1 MNEANVNDPSVND
14 PNASEPP
21 AGTPAAPKRRVTR
34 DDVARLAGVSSAVV
48 SYVLNGTPK
57 PVAAATRQK
66 VLDAVELLGYQPNQT
81 ARALSLGRSSVI
93 GLVISDPRNPYF
105 ADLALE
111 IDHAAR
117 AHGRTVMVLNS
128 LARRDGRSMHIA
140 GLGQQQ
146 LEGIIIA
153 DTLSEAESET
163 VRALSVPV
171 VLINQ
176 FFANKGF
183 ASIGVDHFGGA
194 YMAVRHLIDL
204 GHRRIAFIGGDPG
217 IDPREDGWRSALRDA
232 DLEPGPAFHV
242 PFEFE
247 GGYQAG
253 RGLAEDAT
261 GVTAAFIASEQQAL
275 AALSALHE
283 RGLAIPRD
291 IAIVAFDGTTC
302 AAYLWPPLSTVAQP
316 LRAMADDA
324 VRRIVTNTAHED
336 YTTYPMSLVIRASSG
351 A

>member
-1 MNEANVNDPSVND
+1 MSKAGMGEPSTSG
-14 PNASEPP
+14 P
-21 AGTPAAPKRRVTR
+21 GIPKRRVTR

-105 ADLALE
+105 AELALE

-117 AHGRTVMVLNS
+117 AQGRTVMVLNS
-128 LARRDGRSMHIA
+128 LARRGGGSMHIA
-140 GLGQQQ
+140 GLSQQQ

-153 DTLSEAESET
+153 DTLSEAEAET
-163 VRALSVPV
+163 VRSLSVPV

-176 FFANKGF
+176 FFANRGF

-194 YMAVRHLIDL
+194 YTAVRHLIDL
-204 GHRRIAFIGGDPG
+204 GHSRIAFIGGNPG
-217 IDPREDGWRSALRDA
+217 IDPREEGWASALRDA
-232 DLEPGPAFHV
+232 GLEAGPAFHV
-242 PFEFE
+242 PFELE

-253 RGLAEDAT
+253 IARAQDT
-261 GVTAAFIASEQQAL
+261 SGVTAAFVASEQQAL
-275 AALSALHE
+275 AVLSALQE
-283 RGLAIPRD
+283 RGFAIPGD
-291 IAIVAFDGTTC
+291 IAVVAFDGTTS
-302 AAYLWPPLSTVAQP
+302 AAYFWPPLSTVAQP

-336 YTTYPMSLVIRASSG
+336 YTTYPMSLVVRASSG
-351 A
+351 G

>member
-1 MNEANVNDPSVND
+1 MSGAGMSEPSVGG
-14 PNASEPP
+14 AE
-21 AGTPAAPKRRVTR
+21 APRRRVTR
-34 DDVARLAGVSSAVV
+34 DDVARLAGGSSAGV
-48 SYVLNGTPK
+48 SYVLHGPPK

-81 ARALSLGRSSVI
+81 ARALSLGRSNVI

-105 ADLALE
+105 AELALE
-111 IDHAAR
+111 IDNAAR
-117 AHGRTVMVLNS
+117 AEGRTVMVLNS
-128 LARRDGRSMHIA
+128 LARRGGGSMHIA
-140 GLGQQQ
+140 GLSQQQ

-163 VRALSVPV
+163 VRSLSVPV

-194 YMAVRHLIDL
+194 YMAVRHLIDP
-204 GHRRIAFIGGDPG
+204 GHRRIAFIGGNPG
-217 IDPREDGWRSALRDA
+217 IDPREEGWASAVRDA
-232 DLEPGPAFHV
+232 GLEPGPAFHV
-242 PFEFE
+242 PFELE

-253 RGLAEDAT
+253 LALADDAS
-261 GVTAAFIASEQQAL
+261 GVTAAFVASEQQAL
-275 AALSALHE
+275 AALSALQE
-283 RGLAIPRD
+283 RGFAIPGD

-302 AAYLWPPLSTVAQP
+302 AAYLGPPLSTVAQP

-336 YTTYPMSLVIRASSG
+336 YTSYPMSLVVRASSG
-351 A
+351 G